1 VQTEITASR
10 LKFRT
15 QMGRSLYELDVE
27 LFEDIDPFY
36 EVGKT
41 DVRLILLFA
50 PVVFPDFALCI

>member
-1 VQTEITASR
+1 MVCLI
-10 LKFRT
+10 RT